1 MGYPPSSGA
10 SQGRHTAAALFPL
23 ALAALLLLVAR
34 GAGAQTAVPVVV
46 SGRTYRLAAYPTGSN
61 YRTNNNYVQLRRWV

>member
-1 MGYPPSSGA
+1 MGYPSGSGA

-34 GAGAQTAVPVVV
+34 GAGAQTVYIVV
-46 SGRTYRLAAYPTGSN
+46 SGKTYRLASYPATNS
-61 YRTNNNYVQLRRWV
+61 YLTNNNYVQLRR